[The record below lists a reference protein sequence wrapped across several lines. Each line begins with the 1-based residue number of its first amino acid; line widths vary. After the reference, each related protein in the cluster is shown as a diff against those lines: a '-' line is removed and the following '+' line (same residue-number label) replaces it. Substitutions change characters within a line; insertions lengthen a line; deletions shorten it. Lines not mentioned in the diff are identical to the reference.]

1 MNTIILARTAMR
13 TLKKHTIRSLLTILG
28 IMIGIAAIIVTFS
41 IGTGAENKIR
51 QQILAMG
58 EGTIY
63 IIPGNI
69 IERGRVRA
77 TIARPIRL
85 KKKDLYSITKQIDTA
100 YVSRGH
106 NSTQKVEYGP
116 TTIFERI
123 YGVDENMLNI
133 NKNTIKIGQF
143 FTSHH
148 LNHRANVVVLGNDIA
163 KKLFGKTNP
172 LGKTI
177 TINKRSFTVIGVLNY
192 IEYFWGIQDPNTR
205 SFIPFSTAKKYFR
218 KTGEL
223 ENDLGFIA
231 LNVFPTKHHEK
242 TLRKVRRIL
251 RFMHGIKNEEPD
263 DFTIFD
269 QESISKSAEQASKV
283 IKLFGLIAAC
293 IALIV
298 GGIGVMN
305 IMLVSVR
312 ERTKESGIRLAI
324 GATQRHIQLQFLL
337 ESITL
342 TSVGGILGI
351 VVGAIAQRII
361 SNIAN
366 FTGGIELIPLIIAL
380 FMTILTG
387 IFFGYYPAYEASRL
401 NPVDALRE

>member
-1 MNTIILARTAMR
+1 MNIIILLRTAIR
-13 TLKKHTIRSLLTILG
+13 TIKKHTIRSLLTIIG
-28 IMIGIAAIIVTFS
+28 ITIGIAAIIVTFS
-41 IGTGAENKIR
+41 IGTGAEKKVR

-58 EGTIY
+58 EGAIY
-63 IIPGNI
+63 IISGNI

-85 KKKDLYSITKQIDTA
+85 REKDLYAITEQIDTA

-106 NSTQKVEYGP
+106 TSTQRVEYGP
-116 TTIFERI
+116 MAVFERI

-133 NKNTIKIGQF
+133 NKNTIKSGQF
-143 FTSHH
+143 FTTYHFD
-148 LNHRANVVVLGNDIA
+148 HRANVVVLGNDIA
-163 KKLFGKTNP
+163 KKLFGSTNP
-172 LGKTI
+172 IGKTI
-177 TINKRSFTVIGVLNY
+177 TINERPFTVIGILNY

-218 KTGEL
+218 KAGEL
-223 ENDLGFIA
+223 KDDLGFIA
-231 LNVFPTKHHEK
+231 LNIFPTAHPGK

-251 RFMHGIKNEEPD
+251 RFMHRIENNEPD

-269 QESISKSAEQASKV
+269 QASISKSAEQASEV
-283 IKLFGLIAAC
+283 IKLFGLITAC

-312 ERTKESGIRLAI
+312 ERTKEIGIRLAI

-337 ESITL
+337 ESVAL
-342 TSVGGILGI
+342 TSVGGVLGI
-351 VVGAIAQRII
+351 GVGAIAQRII
-361 SNIAN
+361 SNLATL
-366 FTGGIELIPLIIAL
+366 TGGIELIPLLIAF

-387 IFFGYYPAYEASRL
+387 IFFGYYPAYEASKL